1 MTDAEGFEAEA
12 AAVARWRAET
22 PGCEGRVHLN
32 NAGAALAPACVGTAV
47 RDHLAREA
55 EIGGYEAA
63 EEAAERVA
71 GVYAAIAGLI
81 GAARRNV
88 AVVGSSTTRVEQAP
102 SSLDLHRG
110 HPHVTSRRD

>member
-47 RDHLAREA
+47 REHLAREA

-63 EEAAERVA
+63 EEAAGRLA
-71 GVYAAIAGLI
+71 GAYAAIAGLI
-81 GAARRNV
+81 GAASRNV
-88 AVVGSSTTRVEQAP
+88 AGVDSSTPGGGQP
-102 SSLDLHRG
+102 LSSL
-110 HPHVTSRRD
+110 